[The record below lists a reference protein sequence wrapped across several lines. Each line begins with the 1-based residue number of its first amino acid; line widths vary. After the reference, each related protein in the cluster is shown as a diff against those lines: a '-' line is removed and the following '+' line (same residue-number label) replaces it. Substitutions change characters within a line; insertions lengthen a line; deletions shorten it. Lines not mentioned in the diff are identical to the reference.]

1 MPQTVRKFIIS
12 LQGVHQM
19 TDILTGHFNI
29 ILLLGLVLSL
39 GTLGGR
45 LFQFL
50 KIPQV
55 VGYIAIGILIG
66 QSGLRLIDVNI
77 VGELKY
83 FSSFALAVIGFLI
96 GGELKIKV
104 LKKYG
109 KQFAWILFLEAFMAF
124 LVVSIII
131 SIAAWFFF
139 KDLNLAI
146 SLGLL
151 LGAVSSATAPAA
163 TTDVLWENKTRGPL
177 TSTVL
182 GLVAM
187 DDGVALL
194 LFAVA
199 TSIAGVL
206 TGNADISLG
215 MSLLSLVYEVGVAI
229 LLGSFMGWGLSKL
242 IRGYID
248 EDKILVFSIGAL
260 LLIIGLTQMLELD
273 MILCA
278 MSMGFF
284 MSNFSPK
291 RSKVLFKLVE
301 KFAPPIYVLFFVL
314 VGAKLNIW
322 NVTGL
327 VAVLALLF
335 LIGRTSGKFLGA
347 TLGARISH
355 APESVRKYLP
365 FCLLSQAGVAVGL
378 SIVAGE
384 TFQGP
389 MGNIIVMVVTTST
402 FVVQILGP
410 PAVKYAVQKAGEVGL
425 NITEEDLL
433 RQSRASDMMHPVPS
447 IRENQSITDVL
458 AHFSKYDN
466 LIYPVVTREDSLIG
480 VITIDNL
487 KDTFMASELSGL
499 LLAHDISVTVPCSC
513 SEDMAAEDVYQLMK
527 KHNIDYIPVTDKN
540 NHTVGIVE
548 KRIAQKLFSLK
559 IMERRQKAE
568 ALG

>member
-1 MPQTVRKFIIS
+1 
-12 LQGVHQM
+12 M
-19 TDILTGHFNI
+19 TEFLSGHINI
-29 ILLLGLVLSL
+29 ILLLGVVLSL

-55 VGYIAIGILIG
+55 VGYIVIGIILG
-66 QSGLRLIDVNI
+66 QSGIKMINTNI
-77 VGELKY
+77 VEDLKY
-83 FSSFALAVIGFLI
+83 FSSFALAIIGFMI

-109 KQFAWILFLEAFMAF
+109 KQFAWILFLEAIVAF
-124 LVVSIII
+124 VVVSLLI
-131 SIAAWFFF
+131 SFAAWFLFHDI
-139 KDLNLAI
+139 KLAV

-151 LGAVSSATAPAA
+151 LGAISSATAPAA

-199 TSIAGVL
+199 TSVAGAL
-206 TGNADISLG
+206 TGEVTTSLG
-215 MSLLSLVYEVGVAI
+215 LSILKLVYEVGVAI
-229 LLGSFMGWGLSKL
+229 LLGSFMGWSLSKL
-242 IRGYID
+242 IRGYIE
-248 EDKILVFSIGAL
+248 EDKILVFSIGAI
-260 LLIIGLTQMLELD
+260 LLIIGLTKLLELD

-291 RSKVLFKLVE
+291 RSKVLFSLVE
-301 KFAPPIYVLFFVL
+301 KFAPPIYVLFFVM

-322 NVTGL
+322 AITGL
-327 VAVLALLF
+327 VALLAFLF
-335 LIGRTSGKFLGA
+335 LIGRTGGKFLGA
-347 TLGARISH
+347 FLGAKISH
-355 APESVRKYLP
+355 APDSVRKYLP

-378 SIVAGE
+378 SIVAGQ

-389 MGNIIVMVVTTST
+389 LGNIIVMVVTSST
-402 FVVQILGP
+402 FIVQILGP
-410 PAVKYAVQKAGEVGL
+410 PFVKYAVKQAGEVGL
-425 NITEEDLL
+425 NITEDDLL
-433 RQSRASDMMHPVPS
+433 KQSKASDMMHPVPS
-447 IRENQSITDVL
+447 LRENQSISEVL
-458 AHFSKYDN
+458 AHFSEYDN
-466 LIYPVVTREDSLIG
+466 LIYPVVDQSENLAG
-480 VITIDNL
+480 VITIDHL
-487 KDTFMASELSGL
+487 KDTFMASGLSGF
-499 LLAHDISVTVPCSC
+499 LLAHDISVPVLCSC
-513 SEDMAAEDVYQLMK
+513 REDTPAEEVYQLMK
-527 KHNIDYIPVTDKN
+527 KHNIDYIPVTDEQ
-540 NHTVGIVE
+540 NHAVGVVE

-559 IMERRQKAE
+559 IMELRQKAD